1 MYSEH
6 APKACFFLLQ
16 DVRWTKALK
25 YMLTDL
31 KWCMS
36 WVISRQ
42 EGGLGL
48 HELQNSAM
56 EGGPSM
62 SDSRATMPDSAS
74 ATPQA
79 SRVLQR

>member
-1 MYSEH
+1 MSAH
-6 APKACFFLLQ
+6 VVQ
-16 DVRWTKALK
+16 DVKWTKALK

-48 HELQNSAM
+48 HELQRSAL
-56 EGGPSM
+56 
-62 SDSRATMPDSAS
+62 DSAAAPS
-74 ATPQA
+74 ESHAAVPDAAVAAPGA

>member
-1 MYSEH
+1 M
-6 APKACFFLLQ
+6 Q
-16 DVRWTKALK
+16 DVKWTKALK

-48 HELQNSAM
+48 HELQSSAL
-56 EGGPSM
+56 EGGPALSE
-62 SDSRATMPDSAS
+62 SRATMPDTAA
-74 ATPQA
+74 ATPRT